1 MEDEQLRLLR
11 LFLEAGVEYVVIGGY
26 AVIAHGYPR
35 YTGDLDILIRPT
47 AENGQRAVVALEQF
61 GRPAGEF
68 EVADFVL
75 VPHVLSFSQVSDF
88 DLLTATPGVEFEE
101 CYAQR
106 LILRVGGVP
115 INFINLA
122 ALRKTKLATGRLKD
136 LLDLEN
142 LPIPD

>member
-1 MEDEQLRLLR
+1 METEQLQLLR

-47 AENGQRAVVALEQF
+47 LENGHRAVAALERF

-68 EVADFVL
+68 AATDFTI
-75 VPHVLSFSQVSDF
+75 VPYVLSFSQTSDF

-101 CYAQR
+101 CYARR
-106 LILRVGGVP
+106 LVLQIEGVP
-115 INFINLA
+115 VNFINLP
-122 ALRKTKLATGRLKD
+122 ALRKTKQATGRLKD

-142 LPIPD
+142 LPPTE